1 MTHLSSRAIFLILS
15 IIVLVHGHSPKGRS
29 HVLVSGLT
37 FVGNTFTSSLH
48 RQQRSQSLTRADYH
62 SKLMHSSSPS
72 RPSSS
77 TVLNMV
83 NTKSG
88 GRPIVSEEQF
98 RIEVLGLSPSTSK
111 TQQQEDDSGKN
122 AFKPCTKPILVFYSA
137 PWCGPCR
144 LSNPVVKA
152 IISQFVPKI
161 DVVEVCTDD
170 LPEIAEEMGVVS
182 IPTIKI
188 YHKGELMD
196 TIVGCVAKN
205 VLGNAVNKVLDD
217 LGLQDDSPSGDTDDD
232 EEDDDDDDDDDDSV
246 EDD

>member
-1 MTHLSSRAIFLILS
+1 
-15 IIVLVHGHSPKGRS
+15 
-29 HVLVSGLT
+29 
-37 FVGNTFTSSLH
+37 
-48 RQQRSQSLTRADYH
+48 
-62 SKLMHSSSPS
+62 
-72 RPSSS
+72 
-77 TVLNMV
+77 
-83 NTKSG
+83 
-88 GRPIVSEEQF
+88 
-98 RIEVLGLSPSTSK
+98 
-111 TQQQEDDSGKN
+111 
-122 AFKPCTKPILVFYSA
+122 
-137 PWCGPCR
+137 
-144 LSNPVVKA
+144 VVKA

-232 EEDDDDDDDDDDSV
+232 EEEDDDDDDDDDSV

>member
-72 RPSSS
+72 RP
-77 TVLNMV
+77 
-83 NTKSG
+83 SG

-217 LGLQDDSPSGDTDDD
+217 LGLQDDSPRDTDD